1 MKKCLS
7 LLLSLVL
14 VFCMSFGATN
24 VYAVSQADID
34 RLNQKNAAAQK
45 EIDRLAKEKLK
56 RRNMWQPLTRKFR
69 LSETS

>member
-14 VFCMSFGATN
+14 VFCMSFEATN

-45 EIDRLAKEKLK
+45 EIIEKSIGISYNKGTMSLH
-56 RRNMWQPLTRKFR
+56 NSA
-69 LSETS
+69 LSPVKN

>member
-1 MKKCLS
+1 MRLVQSKMKKCLS

-14 VFCMSFGATN
+14 VFCMSFEATN

-45 EIDRLAKEKLK
+45 EIDRLAKEKADMMNYFFQK
-56 RRNMWQPLTRKFR
+56 
-69 LSETS
+69 